1 MLVTSF
7 LSQAQAPSVEVCI
20 KLQPHPTSE
29 PKPEVIKIHATGSLE
44 GIRAITHSL
53 HVKRFA
59 EVREWS
65 TPQPTGQ
72 PGEYISVLFKQIW
85 LK

>member
-7 LSQAQAPSVEVCI
+7 LSQAPSVEVSV
-20 KLQPHPTSE
+20 KLQPQPTGE
-29 PKPEVIKIHATGSLE
+29 PKPEVVKLHATGSLE
-44 GIRAITHSL
+44 GIRVITHSL

-72 PGEYISVLFKQIW
+72 PGEYISVLFKSVW
-85 LK
+85 LE